1 MTWMQ
6 LMRIGINCRRS
17 MKRFFLACG
26 VFVGLVSLTN
36 CTKNEVLTP
45 GTESVDF
52 TACIDD
58 VNTKTALDGLKVN
71 WMKGDEIGIQVS
83 RNHTENVS
91 APKASYPS
99 TYGVYR
105 LADDAAGSNKGQ
117 FTYSRGDE
125 TIKGDEEFFAFYPAK
140 YCQPNAGNGY
150 FYVDFPTTQYYEDV
164 MGGQLPLPMYGVGTN
179 RNVDFKYAGAVIK
192 LRVWAEEGLEAH
204 SCVISADG
212 LSKRGFTYY
221 KGGEWQ
227 SLQNAYTVDNLRME
241 MRNPL
246 TISTD
251 ANNPTEILIVIPLTG
266 NKTLNNLK
274 FSINCTGGGAELKKK
289 NGLLVKPGS
298 MVTFPVTKLNFETT
312 RMYVDEFEGE
322 FDVEWLKKAKSSVK
336 VTMPSG
342 AHIKEADFQKIMVA
356 TRSLSLES
364 NSQITL
370 DLSETTAWSNTIK
383 GLNNDPKEYVGFCG
397 GSNRDNGIKNVS
409 EFRLPQGITQINNR
423 AFSYSD
429 YTKIVV
435 PASLTQIAGSPSNGC
450 DKMVWEV
457 APGNKSFKSD
467 DKGALYDFA
476 MTTLKV
482 LNGGSGSA
490 YTILDGTTTIR
501 EWALYE
507 NSVIESLTIPASVTN
522 MSADCISGTPKLTTI
537 TCLGTTPAAIKANT
551 GANRVG
557 PKDTMKTLYVPKG
570 CVDAYTTAWKILLG
584 EGNWEVKEI
593 VK

>member
-1 MTWMQ
+1 
-6 LMRIGINCRRS
+6 
-17 MKRFFLACG
+17 MKRLFLACG

-83 RNHTENVS
+83 RNHTENAF

-105 LADDAAGSNKGQ
+105 LADDAAGSNLGR
-117 FTYSRGDE
+117 FTYSSGEDII
-125 TIKGDEEFFAFYPAK
+125 TGDEEFFAFYPAE
-140 YCQPNAGNGY
+140 YCTPNSRNGY
-150 FYVDFPTTQYYEDV
+150 FYVEFPSNQKYEDV
-164 MGGQLPLPMYGVGTN
+164 MGGKLPLPMYGEGSN
-179 RNVDFKYAGAVIK
+179 RIVNFKYAGAVIK
-192 LRVWAEEGLEAH
+192 LQVWAEEGLEAH
-204 SCVISADG
+204 SCVFSASG
-212 LSKRGFTYY
+212 LYKKTFTYI
-221 KGGEWQ
+221 KDGKWQ
-227 SLQNAYTVDNLRME
+227 SLSPAHNVENLKLSMST
-241 MRNPL
+241 PL
-246 TISTD
+246 KISTD
-251 ANNPTEILIVIPLTG
+251 VNNPTEILMVLPLSG
-266 NKTLNNLK
+266 ERSLKNLK

-289 NGLLVKPGS
+289 NDLKIQPGT

-322 FDVEWLKKAKSSVK
+322 FDVEWLKTAQTSVK
-336 VTMPSG
+336 VTMPSS
-342 AHIKEADFQKIMVA
+342 AQLREEDFKLIMEA
-356 TRSLSLES
+356 TRSLHEPKH
-364 NSQITL
+364 QITL
-370 DLSETTAWSNTIK
+370 DLSETRVEGGILN
-383 GLNNDPKEYVGFCG
+383 GLEGSSYVGFCG
-397 GSNRDNGIKNVS
+397 GSNRENGIKNVS
-409 EFRLPQGITQINNR
+409 EFRLPQGITRIMNR
-423 AFSYSD
+423 AFAYSD

-457 APGNKSFKSD
+457 AKDNKSFKND
-467 DKGALYDFA
+467 EKGALYDIN
-476 MTTLKV
+476 MSTLMV

-490 YTILDGTTTIR
+490 YTIHDGTTTIR
-501 EWALYE
+501 GWALYE
-507 NSVIESLTIPASVTN
+507 NSVIESLTIPASVKTL
-522 MSADCISGTPKLTTI
+522 SADCISGTSKLTTI

-557 PKDTMKTLYVPKG
+557 PKDKVKTLYVPTG
-570 CVDAYTTAWKILLG
+570 CVDAYRTAWKVLLD

>member
-1 MTWMQ
+1 
-6 LMRIGINCRRS
+6 

-482 LNGGSGSA
+482 LNGGSGSD

-501 EWALYE
+501 GWALYE
-507 NSVIESLTIPASVTN
+507 NSVIKSLTIPASVEEL
-522 MSADCISGTPKLTTI
+522 SADCISGTPNLTTI

-551 GANRVG
+551 GTNKVG
-557 PKDTMKTLYVPKG
+557 PQDKMKTLYVPTG
-570 CVDAYTTAWKILLG
+570 CVDAYRTAWKVLLD

>member
-1 MTWMQ
+1 
-6 LMRIGINCRRS
+6 

-26 VFVGLVSLTN
+26 VFAGMVGLTN

-45 GTESVDF
+45 GTESVGF
-52 TACIDD
+52 TACIED
-58 VNTKTALDGLKVN
+58 VDTKTALNGLNVY
-71 WMKGDEIGIQVS
+71 WVKGDEICIQVS
-83 RNHTENVS
+83 RNHTENAS

-105 LADDAAGSNKGQ
+105 LADDAANTKKGK
-117 FTYSRGDE
+117 FTYSTGKE
-125 TIKGDEEFFAFYPAK
+125 TITGNEEFFAFYPSG
-140 YCQPNAGNGY
+140 YCKPNAENGY

-164 MGGQLPLPMYGVGTN
+164 MGEKLPLPMYGVGKD

-192 LRVWAEEGLEAH
+192 LQVWAEEGLEAH

-212 LSKRGFTYY
+212 LSKKGFTFY
-221 KGGEWQ
+221 KDGMWQ

-246 TISTD
+246 TISKD
-251 ANNPTEILIVIPLTG
+251 ANNPTKILIVIPLTG

-289 NGLLVKPGS
+289 SGLLVKPGT

-312 RMYVDEFEGE
+312 RMNVDEFEGE
-322 FDVEWLKKAKSSVK
+322 LDVEWLKTAKNSVK

-342 AHIKEADFQKIMVA
+342 AHLKEEDFQQIMVA
-356 TRSLSLES
+356 TKDLSLEP
-364 NSQITL
+364 NHQITL

-383 GLNNDPKEYVGFCG
+383 GLNNEPKEYVGFCG
-397 GSNRDNGIKNVS
+397 GSNRENGIKNVS
-409 EFRLPQGITQINNR
+409 EFRLPQGITQIMNR
-423 AFSYSD
+423 AFAYSD

-435 PASLTQIAGSPSNGC
+435 PASLKQIAGSPSNGC

-457 APGNKSFKSD
+457 VPGNKSFKSD
-467 DKGALYDFA
+467 AKGALYDFA
-476 MTTLKV
+476 MTTLMV

-490 YTILDGTTTIR
+490 YTIHDGTTTIR

-507 NSVIESLTIPASVTN
+507 NSVIESLTIPASVTTL
-522 MSADCISGTPKLTTI
+522 SADCISGTPNLTTI

-557 PKDTMKTLYVPKG
+557 PKDKVKTLYVPRG
-570 CVDAYTTAWKILLG
+570 CVDAYKTAWKVLLD

>member
-17 MKRFFLACG
+17 MKRLFLACG
-26 VFVGLVSLTN
+26 VFAGMVGLTN

-58 VNTKTALDGLKVN
+58 VDTKTALDGLKVN
-71 WMKGDEIGIQVS
+71 WTKGDEIGIQVS
-83 RNHTENVS
+83 RNHTENAS
-91 APKASYPS
+91 SPKATYPS

-105 LADDAAGSNKGQ
+105 LADDAAGSNVGR
-117 FTYSRGDE
+117 FTYSEGE
-125 TIKGDEEFFAFYPAK
+125 EKITGDEEFFAIYPAE
-140 YCQPNAGNGY
+140 YCMPYAVNGY

-164 MGGQLPLPMYGVGTN
+164 IGEKLPLPMYGVGTN
-179 RNVDFKYAGAVIK
+179 RNVDFEYAGAVIK

-212 LSKRGFTYY
+212 LSKREFTYY
-221 KGGEWQ
+221 KDGKWQ
-227 SLQNAYTVDNLRME
+227 SLQNAYNVGNFRMS
-241 MRNPL
+241 MRDPL
-246 TISTD
+246 KISTD
-251 ANNPTEILIVIPLTG
+251 ANKPTEILMVIPLPG
-266 NKTLNNLK
+266 KKTLSNLK
-274 FSINCTGGGAELKKK
+274 FSINCAGGGAELKKTS
-289 NGLLVKPGS
+289 GLLVKPGT
-298 MVTFPVTKLNFETT
+298 MVTFPVTKLKFETT
-312 RMYVDEFEGE
+312 RMYVDGLEGE
-322 FDVEWLKKAKSSVK
+322 LDVDWIKTARTSVK
-336 VTMPSG
+336 VTMPSS
-342 AHIKEADFQKIMVA
+342 AHLKEDVFQQIMEA
-356 TRSLSLES
+356 TRSISLES

-370 DLSETTAWSNTIK
+370 DLSETTAWSSTINGLDNNTK
-383 GLNNDPKEYVGFCG
+383 VYVGFCG
-397 GSNRDNGIKNVS
+397 GSNRENGIKNVS
-409 EFRLPQGITQINNR
+409 EFHLPQGITQIADR
-423 AFSYSD
+423 AFAYSD

-435 PASLTQIAGSPSNGC
+435 PASLTNVAMGLSRGC

-457 APGNKSFKSD
+457 VPGNKSFKSD
-467 DKGALYDFA
+467 AKGALYDFA
-476 MTTLKV
+476 MTTLMV

-490 YTILDGTTTIR
+490 YTIHDGTTTIR

-507 NSVIESLTIPASVTN
+507 NSVIESLTIPASVTTL
-522 MSADCISGTPKLTTI
+522 SADCISGTPNLTTI

-557 PKDTMKTLYVPKG
+557 PKDKVKTLYVPRG
-570 CVDAYTTAWKILLG
+570 CVDAYKTAWKVLLD

>member
-1 MTWMQ
+1 M
-6 LMRIGINCRRS
+6 
-17 MKRFFLACG
+17 
-26 VFVGLVSLTN
+26 VGLTN

-45 GTESVDF
+45 GTESVGF

-71 WMKGDEIGIQVS
+71 WMKDDMIGIQVS
-83 RNHTENVS
+83 RKHTEN
-91 APKASYPS
+91 AANPKATYPS

-105 LADDAAGSNKGQ
+105 LADDAAGKNVGN
-117 FTYSRGDE
+117 FTYYDGDE
-125 TIKGDEEFFAFYPAK
+125 TITGNEGFFAFYPAG
-140 YCQPNAGNGY
+140 YCKPDARTGY

-164 MGGQLPLPMYGVGTN
+164 MGEKLPLPMYGIGKD
-179 RNVDFKYAGAVIK
+179 RNVNFKYAGAVIK

-221 KGGEWQ
+221 QGGQWK

-289 NGLLVKPGS
+289 TGLLVKPGT

-312 RMYVDEFEGE
+312 RMYVDDIFEGE
-322 FDVEWLKKAKSSVK
+322 FDVDWLKDAKTSVK

-342 AHIKEADFQKIMVA
+342 AHLKEEDFRQLMEA
-356 TRSLSLES
+356 TRSLKEPKH
-364 NSQITL
+364 QITL

-383 GLNNDPKEYVGFCG
+383 GLNNEPKEYVGFCG
-397 GSNRDNGIKNVS
+397 GSNRENGIKNVS
-409 EFRLPQGITQINNR
+409 EFSLPQGIIQINNR
-423 AFSYSD
+423 AFAYSD

-435 PASLTQIAGSPSNGC
+435 PVSLTQIAGSPSNGC

-457 APGNKSFKSD
+457 APGNKSFKND

-476 MTTLKV
+476 MTTLMV

-490 YTILDGTTTIR
+490 YTIHDGTTTIR

-507 NSVIESLTIPASVTN
+507 NSVIESLTIPASVTKLSQN
-522 MSADCISGTPKLTTI
+522 CISGTPNLTTI
-537 TCLGTTPAAIKANT
+537 TCLGTTPATIEEKKPD
-551 GANRVG
+551 ANRVG

-570 CVDAYTTAWKILLG
+570 CVNAYTEAWKVLLD
-584 EGNWEVKEI
+584 EGNWDVKETAY
-593 VK
+593 KQ